1 MRNLSIGIM
10 FGVLISMVIVSF
22 YPLSITDQACGSCG
36 AKAWYFELAEGG
48 E

>member
-1 MRNLSIGIM
+1 MRNISIGIM
-10 FGVLISMVIVSF
+10 VGVLICTVILSF
-22 YPLSITDQACGSCG
+22 FPLTETDQACGNCG

>member
-1 MRNLSIGIM
+1 MKNISIGLMLGI
-10 FGVLISMVIVSF
+10 LISAVILSF
-22 YPLSITDQACGSCG
+22 FPLPETDQACGNCG